1 MIWAVSNHHLSQ
13 AETLMNDKSRG
24 PRHNSL
30 TIQDHESIVENL
42 SKYRGLSLWMKEMDP
57 KRHLEIQSVCHIHK
71 FI

>member
-1 MIWAVSNHHLSQ
+1 MIWADSNDHLSQ

-30 TIQDHESIVENL
+30 TIQDHESIVESL

-57 KRHLEIQSVCHIHK
+57 KRHLEIQSVCQI
-71 FI
+71 